1 MILKAVGD
9 SVILKKVNLE
19 EKTKSGIIIKSNDF
33 YPIYEIV
40 SIGDDLIIYEDA
52 VDNSYKLKVGDY
64 VMIPNTVGNPVIYE
78 NVEYRYCKSWE
89 ILCTVEL

>member
-1 MILKAVGD
+1 MSLKAVGD

-19 EKTKSGIIIKSNDF
+19 EKTESGIILKSNDT

-40 SIGDDLIIYEDA
+40 CIGEDLTISNEDGS
-52 VDNSYKLKVGDY
+52 NPIKVGDY

>member
-1 MILKAVGD
+1 MSLKAVGD

-19 EKTKSGIIIKSNDF
+19 EKTESGIILKSNDT

-40 SIGDDLIIYEDA
+40 CIGKDLVISNEDGS
-52 VDNSYKLKVGDY
+52 NPIKVGDY
-64 VMIPNTVGNPVIYE
+64 VMIPMTVGNPIIYE

-89 ILCTVEL
+89 ILCTIEI